1 MEILI
6 SNWNLCKYKYKDFLN
21 IIFQTN
27 ASPITM
33 EHSLFWPNFNY
44 KSDIIFLLLVY
55 TIEVVFYS
63 KKLAILSLSMN
74 DRTNYLWLIA
84 LLPPNMLCVKMDLS
98 CITDFLVIFIFW
110 KLICWCHFFFTNTA
124 SFLFSFICRYI
135 FNIGINMWCEM
146 MCNVISFN
154 ESYQL
159 IANLWTILYN
169 YKNIFSSPFMN
180 KSMTIWINFKFKI
193 DILERK

>member
-110 KLICWCHFFFTNTA
+110 KLICWCQFFFTNTA
-124 SFLFSFICRYI
+124 SFLFSSICRYS
-135 FNIGINMWCEM
+135 FNVGIIMWCEM
-146 MCNVISFN
+146 MWNLISFN
-154 ESYQL
+154 ENYQL
-159 IANLWTILYN
+159 IANHWPILYN
-169 YKNIFSSPFMN
+169 YENIFSNPFMY
-180 KSMTIWINFKFKI
+180 KRMTIWINFKF
-193 DILERK
+193 